1 MSGQKHLILG
11 DWFPSGTGFLS
22 DFFWSL
28 RCLSFFDLLH
38 PITPLVSSNLSEM
51 IYTRSIFMLRVVK
64 CVLHVSMISYTWLI
78 DVKKL

>member
-1 MSGQKHLILG
+1 MSGQNHLIMG
-11 DWFPSGTGFLS
+11 DWFASGTGFLS
-22 DFFWSL
+22 VFFWSL

-38 PITPLVSSNLSEM
+38 PITTLVSSNLSEM
-51 IYTRSIFMLRVVK
+51 IYVIFILRVVK